1 MEIKVRAIEAT
12 EEKSMQEVENELL
25 QKHEDQFNDTSET
38 SETEKVDLNFEKDK
52 EDSSVKEDD
61 KEEASVEEA
70 AEQPYDLKEED
81 VLSYIGKRYGKEINS
96 FDDLMAERKESEEL
110 PEDVAAYF
118 KYKKE
123 TGRDIQ
129 DFVKLQQDFSSMNP
143 DSLLREY
150 LTITEGEGLDPED
163 IDSLM
168 EDYSYDEDLDDESV
182 IKKTKLAKKKI
193 IAKAKKFFNEQKELY
208 KQPLESRPAVNSE
221 SENEELQDY
230 RQYLESV
237 KTQQQE
243 NEAKRS
249 WFVKKTNEVFTD
261 DFKGFDFALDDKTVT
276 FSPGDT
282 QSIKK
287 NQDTPMNFINK
298 FLDDKGLMKDAAGYH
313 RALSIAM
320 NPDKFAQ
327 FFFEQGK
334 SEATQDVMRKTK
346 NINMSE
352 RRAPEVTNKG
362 GMTVKS
368 VNPDSGRG
376 LKIRSIKRK

>member
-1 MEIKVRAIEAT
+1 M
-12 EEKSMQEVENELL
+12 
-25 QKHEDQFNDTSET
+25 
-38 SETEKVDLNFEKDK
+38 
-52 EDSSVKEDD
+52 
-61 KEEASVEEA
+61 
-70 AEQPYDLKEED
+70 
-81 VLSYIGKRYGKEINS
+81 
-96 FDDLMAERKESEEL
+96 
-110 PEDVAAYF
+110 
-118 KYKKE
+118 
-123 TGRDIQ
+123 
-129 DFVKLQQDFSSMNP
+129 
-143 DSLLREY
+143 
-150 LTITEGEGLDPED
+150 
-163 IDSLM
+163 
-168 EDYSYDEDLDDESV
+168 
-182 IKKTKLAKKKI
+182 
-193 IAKAKKFFNEQKELY
+193 
-208 KQPLESRPAVNSE
+208 
-221 SENEELQDY
+221 
-230 RQYLESV
+230 
-237 KTQQQE
+237 
-243 NEAKRS
+243 
-249 WFVKKTNEVFTD
+249 FTD